1 MDPSQTKHGEF
12 SWNELLT
19 TDPAAATKFYT
30 QLFGWT
36 TQDFPMSDF
45 TYTVVKLKGAVQGQ
59 GGVMPI
65 ASHAKGMPPAWFPW
79 VTVDNVEA
87 TVKQAVQ
94 LGGKVL
100 VEPKDIQEVGRFA
113 VIQDP
118 QGAAITIIQAPFL
131 GLIGS
136 PRDAL
141 GS

>member
-1 MDPSQTKHGEF
+1 MDPTQTKHGEF

-19 TDPAAATKFYT
+19 TDPAAATEFYT

-45 TYTVVKLKGAVQGQ
+45 TYTVVKLKGAEQGQ
-59 GGVMPI
+59 GGLMPI
-65 ASHAKGMPPAWFPW
+65 PSHAKGMPPAWFPW

-100 VEPKDIQEVGRFA
+100 VEPKDIPEVGRFA

>member
-1 MDPSQTKHGEF
+1 
-12 SWNELLT
+12 
-19 TDPAAATKFYT
+19 
-30 QLFGWT
+30 
-36 TQDFPMSDF
+36 
-45 TYTVVKLKGAVQGQ
+45 
-59 GGVMPI
+59 MPI
-65 ASHAKGMPPAWFPW
+65 PSHAKGMPPAWFPW

-118 QGAAITIIQAPFL
+118 QGAAITIIRAPFL